1 VGRRYTVAYI
11 TMKLKI
17 EYVSTADLIPYA
29 LNSRTHSERQVAQIA
44 ASIQEFGFTNPVL
57 IDERGGIVA
66 GHGRVEAAKLLGLD
80 EVATITLTNLTAS
93 QKKAYVIADNKLAL
107 NAGWNDANLKLE
119 IESLELDGFNVDL
132 LGFDVLPEFEK
143 AIDYSILDDALDSQV
158 EKIST
163 DVKRAI
169 QIEFDAI
176 DYENAVALI
185 KKLRQE
191 GNYIGGIVLNALA
204 ACE

>member
-1 VGRRYTVAYI
+1 MNLSIQYLAT
-11 TMKLKI
+11 
-17 EYVSTADLIPYA
+17 EQLIPYA
-29 LNSRTHSERQVAQIA
+29 LNSRTHSERQVSQIA

-57 IDERGGIVA
+57 IDEQGGIVA
-66 GHGRVEAAKLLGLD
+66 GHGRVEAAKLLELD
-80 EVATITLTNLTAS
+80 EVPTITLSNLTAS

-119 IESLELDGFNVDL
+119 IESLDLDGFNVDL

-169 QIEFDAI
+169 QIEFDAG

-191 GNYIGGIVLNALA
+191 GHYIGGIVLNALA

>member
-1 VGRRYTVAYI
+1 MNLSIQYLPT
-11 TMKLKI
+11 
-17 EYVSTADLIPYA
+17 EQLIPYA
-29 LNSRTHSERQVAQIA
+29 LNSRTHSERQVSQIA

-57 IDERGGIVA
+57 IDEQGGIVA
-66 GHGRVEAAKLLGLD
+66 GHGRIEAAKLLGLD
-80 EVATITLTNLTAS
+80 EVPTITLFNLTAS

-143 AIDYSILDDALDSQV
+143 EIDYSILDDALDSQV

-169 QIEFDAI
+169 QIEFDAG

-185 KKLRQE
+185 KKLRQ
-191 GNYIGGIVLNALA
+191 GNHYIGGIVLNALA

>member
-1 VGRRYTVAYI
+1 MNLSIQYLA
-11 TMKLKI
+11 
-17 EYVSTADLIPYA
+17 TAQLIPYA
-29 LNSRTHSERQVAQIA
+29 LNSRTHSERQVSQIA

-57 IDERGGIVA
+57 IDEQGGIVA
-66 GHGRVEAAKLLGLD
+66 GHGRVEAAKLLELD
-80 EVATITLTNLTAS
+80 EVPTITLSNLTAS

-143 AIDYSILDDALDSQV
+143 AIDYSILDDTLDSQV

-169 QIEFDAI
+169 QIEFDAG
-176 DYENAVALI
+176 DYEHAVALI
-185 KKLRQE
+185 KKFRQE
-191 GNYIGGIVLNALA
+191 GHYIGGIVLNALA